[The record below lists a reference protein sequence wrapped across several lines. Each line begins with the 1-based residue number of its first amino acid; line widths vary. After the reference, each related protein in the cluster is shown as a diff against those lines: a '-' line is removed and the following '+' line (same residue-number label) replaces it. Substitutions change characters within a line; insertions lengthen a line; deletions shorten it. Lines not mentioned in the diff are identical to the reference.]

1 MRFSSRDACRRLG
14 ALRRRARAFLLQ
26 WIAAGAAIDEAHH
39 VSPLDERELAA
50 LSEAIDQAR
59 QAGR

>member
-1 MRFSSRDACRRLG
+1 MRFASRDACRRLA
-14 ALRRRARAFLLQ
+14 ALRRRARAILVQ

-39 VSPLDERELAA
+39 VAPLDERELAA
-50 LSEAIDQAR
+50 LSDAIDRAR